1 MIFFGGIDNAA
12 GEAMGKEKKISVIIP
27 ALNEEA
33 VIGYALR
40 ALRDEYERVKSE
52 VEIIVVD
59 GGSRDSTCGIA
70 EGLAD
75 KVITSKRGRAVQ
87 MNAGAAESSGD
98 IFFFMHSDCTIPR
111 GAFNLIRDAL
121 DKEGVKA
128 GAFDLKIGHDGAWA
142 RAVEWMANRR
152 SRLTRVPYGDQGLF
166 MAKET
171 FNASGG
177 FESIALMEDIAMG
190 LRLRR
195 MGQMVFID
203 TPMTA
208 SPRRWLKEGVLRTTL
223 KDWALAFSFVVLK
236 VPPERLARH
245 YGDVRDDG

>member
-1 MIFFGGIDNAA
+1 
-12 GEAMGKEKKISVIIP
+12 MGKLNKISVIIP
-27 ALNEEA
+27 ALNEESGIA
-33 VIGYALR
+33 DTLR
-40 ALRDEYERVKSE
+40 AIRDECARVKPEAEIE

-59 GGSRDSTCGIA
+59 GGSRDSTCEAAA
-70 EGLAD
+70 EFAD
-75 KVITSKRGRAVQ
+75 KVVSAERGRAVQ
-87 MNAGAAESSGD
+87 MNAGAAKASGD
-98 IFFFMHSDCTIPR
+98 IFFFMHADCTIPA
-111 GAFNLIRDAL
+111 GAFNLIKDAL
-121 DKEGVKA
+121 DEEGVKA
-128 GAFDLKIGHDGAWA
+128 GAFDLKIAHDSRWA

-171 FNASGG
+171 FMASGG
-177 FESIALMEDIAMG
+177 FEPIALMEDIAMG

-195 MGQMVFID
+195 MGQIIFID

-236 VPPERLARH
+236 VPPERLARY
-245 YGDVRDDG
+245 YGDVR